1 MCSGDE
7 VLRPARDCDGVRSDC
22 VGSLLD
28 TGDGVL
34 GPVLAGGGG
43 GTMSADGSMSV
54 LSTPLTGSES
64 GGGAGTDTVTSWS
77 VTGGGD
83 SPASGSV
90 RVSESVP
97 ASDGDTSTR
106 SESGGGAGTDTVSS
120 CSVIDGGGGMTHAKY
135 GASDALTTSSNVEHV
150 VESTQTPSGSC
161 ACPSGRRSPTALPGG
176 ALTPAARRS

>member
-7 VLRPARDCDGVRSDC
+7 VIRPARDCDGVRSDC

-43 GTMSADGSMSV
+43 GTMSADGSISV
-54 LSTPLTGSES
+54 LSTPLTGSEI
-64 GGGAGTDTVTSWS
+64 GGGAGTDTVT
-77 VTGGGD
+77 
-83 SPASGSV
+83 
-90 RVSESVP
+90 
-97 ASDGDTSTR
+97 
-106 SESGGGAGTDTVSS
+106 S